1 MTKIGNEKE
10 NNRREGD
17 MNNTFSIWFKSFSTL
32 MLTKHGV
39 YVTLRDGNAIMYRIL
54 YDRGH
59 APEKAALMF
68 HFRQ

>member
-1 MTKIGNEKE
+1 
-10 NNRREGD
+10 